1 MEDQKQQIKDLRI
14 EIGNL
19 EDKVAALSKENE
31 TFKRDNN
38 RWSGQVNDP
47 TLSMPLNFRNKQA
60 INTHVAYPIR
70 HSLTGTEPATAGNYE
85 VFFTADYPCEV
96 VSVSEVHRVLGT
108 DGSAVTLNIEKLTS
122 GQALDAGTAIL
133 TTALSL
139 KTTINVPQFGIL
151 VSTGARVLARGDR
164 LALVDAGTLTAVAGL
179 TVTVYIKQI

>member
-70 HSLTGTEPATAGNYE
+70 HSLTGTEPATAANYE

-96 VSVSEVHRVLGT
+96 VLVSFSILSV
-108 DGSAVTLNIEKLTS
+108 
-122 GQALDAGTAIL
+122 
-133 TTALSL
+133 TALPSVPSTRCTSL
-139 KTTINVPQFGIL
+139 TDTTSQG
-151 VSTGARVLARGDR
+151 
-164 LALVDAGTLTAVAGL
+164 
-179 TVTVYIKQI
+179 